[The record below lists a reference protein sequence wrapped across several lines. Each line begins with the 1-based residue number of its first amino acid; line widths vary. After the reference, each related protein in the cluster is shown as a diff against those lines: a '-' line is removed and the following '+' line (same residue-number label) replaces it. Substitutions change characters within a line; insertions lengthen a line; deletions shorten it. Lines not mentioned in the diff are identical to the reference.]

1 MDPECSVFWIPAV
14 TLATF
19 ENSCL
24 DIGRALKLPG
34 VDNDKSDIKT
44 LIKSALSRE
53 DMGSWLLVVDNA
65 DNANLV
71 AGESDGPSLGDYMP
85 SSPKGSI
92 LFTTRNHA
100 VPTRLGIRKNEIMH
114 LSEMTEEEA
123 RNMLQNDLDET
134 QLLHNES
141 TKALLELLTYLP
153 LAIKQ
158 ASSFMAENG
167 ISTNRYLEHCVSS
180 DKNQIKLLGEDFEDQ
195 GRYPDI
201 ANPIATTWL
210 ISFTQIAERDPLA
223 ARYLKFICFLAERD
237 IPISL
242 LPPANDGVDR
252 DKAIGVLKA
261 YAFVTEREDLLSL
274 DIHRLVRLATRNW
287 IKDEWTELS
296 NHVIHRL
303 SSVYPFPRHENRHVW
318 LRYMPHAREVLG
330 VHTSTAKM
338 AEWQLLHNVAESY
351 MMTGKYKQSEHMYRR
366 AWELGRTHM
375 GRENRMTLAS
385 INNLAIVLYSGG
397 KYSEAEQL
405 HRQTLKLRGKILGR
419 EHPDTL
425 NSMNNLALVLDNQQK
440 HIESEK
446 MHRQTLDLRKR
457 VLGGQHP
464 KTLCSINGLALALNN
479 QGRYKESEQLQRRAL
494 QGLKTV
500 LGDNASFTLDSMN
513 NLALVLDGQGKH
525 DQAAQINQQTLLV
538 RQEVLGKEHPRTL
551 ESIHNLAEVFRHR
564 GNYPRA
570 EELHRQALTLR
581 ERVLGRQHPKTIQSR
596 RNLLHCLNY
605 KCADGNSSTTTIVGI
620 NHAAN

>member
-1 MDPECSVFWIPAV
+1 MDAECSVFWIPAV

-19 ENSCL
+19 ENACF
-24 DIGRALKLPG
+24 DIGRALALPG
-34 VDNDKSDIKT
+34 VDNDKFDIKT
-44 LIKSALSRE
+44 LIKSALSQD

-71 AGESDGPSLGDYMP
+71 AGESDGPSLADYMP
-85 SSPKGSI
+85 SSPKGSV

-123 RNMLQNDLDET
+123 RHMLQNDLDES
-134 QLLHNES
+134 QLLHDES
-141 TKALLELLTYLP
+141 TKALLELLTHLP

-167 ISTNRYLEHCVSS
+167 ISTKRYLEHCVSS

-210 ISFTQIAERDPLA
+210 ISFTQIAERNPLA
-223 ARYLKFICFLAERD
+223 VRYLKFICFLAERD

-242 LPPANDGVDR
+242 LPPANDEVDR

-261 YAFVTEREDLLSL
+261 YAFVTEREDSLSL

-296 NHVIHRL
+296 NSVIRHL

-318 LRYMPHAREVLG
+318 LRYMPHAREVLSI
-330 VHTSTAKM
+330 HTSTAKM

-351 MMTGKYKQSEHMYRR
+351 MMTGKYKQSEHMYRQ
-366 AWELGRTHM
+366 AWELGRMHLGHEHRT
-375 GRENRMTLAS
+375 TLAS

-405 HRQTLKLRGKILGR
+405 HRQTLKLRRKILGR

-440 HIESEK
+440 HIESET

-479 QGRYKESEQLQRRAL
+479 QGRYKESEQLQRHAL

-500 LGDNASFTLDSMN
+500 LGDHASFTLDSMN
-513 NLALVLDGQGKH
+513 NLALALDRQGKYE
-525 DQAAQINQQTLLV
+525 QAEQLNQQTLLV
-538 RQEVLGKEHPRTL
+538 RQEVLGREHPRTL
-551 ESIHNLAEVFRHR
+551 ESMHNLAEVFRHK
-564 GNYPRA
+564 GNYSRA
-570 EELHRQALTLR
+570 EELHRRALTLR
-581 ERVLGRQHPKTIQSR
+581 ERVLGRQHPKTVQSR
-596 RNLLHCLNY
+596 RNLLHCLEY
-605 KCADGNSSTTTIVGI
+605 SGAEGKSSTEAGVESVGE
-620 NHAAN
+620 